1 MAAREAGLRFEVRNA
16 DGSLATLEPYM
27 GMAAHAVVAK
37 DDGSVFVHLHPM
49 GTISMAS
56 QMTFALRQ
64 PGDTVSGRLGKRLSA
79 AEHSAMNATPATG
92 SVRFPYA
99 FPKAGKYRIWVQV
112 RKEGRILTGS
122 FDILVVSGVK
132 SAE

>member
-1 MAAREAGLRFEVRNA
+1 LRFEVRNA
-16 DGSLATLEPYM
+16 DGNLATLEPYM
-27 GMAAHAVVAK
+27 GMAAHAAVEK

-79 AEHSAMNATPATG
+79 AEHSAMNAMPAATG
-92 SVRFPYA
+92 SVGFPYA
-99 FPKAGKYRIWVQV
+99 FPKPGKYRIWVQV
-112 RKEGRILTGS
+112 RKNGRVLTGAFNVS
-122 FDILVVSGVK
+122 VISGVK
-132 SAE
+132 SAD